1 MPTHKQNMVE
11 SVVTT
16 PGLGS
21 SGTETVKASFP
32 ASPIYDGSLNDQ
44 VVTELAQDLL
54 LDGVVN
60 DGGHTFGEFNRDY
73 VDAPNYGDVE
83 AGGGGLPGSAW
94 TPNPVSPGPGSMN
107 PSDQA
112 DPPEGWGQTPN
123 SQWGTG
129 VGSQLQ
135 PSESSA
141 AQSAT
146 KLGDYSLGKAS
157 GDAA

>member
-1 MPTHKQNMVE
+1 MVE

-16 PGLGS
+16 NGLGTVNS
-21 SGTETVKASFP
+21 ETIKASFP
-32 ASPIYDGSLNDQ
+32 ASPIYTEELTDDI
-44 VVTELAQDLL
+44 VTETGQKLL

-60 DGGHTFGEFNRDY
+60 DGGHTFGEFDRDY

-83 AGGGGLPGSAW
+83 TGGGGLPASAW
-94 TPNPVSPGPGSMN
+94 VPNPVSPGPGSMN
-107 PSDQA
+107 PTDQA
-112 DPPEGWGQTPN
+112 DPPDGFGQQPN

-129 VGSQLQ
+129 VGSSLE

-146 KLGDYSLGKAS
+146 KLGDYVMGKAS

>member
-1 MPTHKQNMVE
+1 MPTHKQGMVE
-11 SVVTT
+11 SVVTE
-16 PGLGS
+16 GGQ
-21 SGTETVKASFP
+21 GKANTERVKASFP
-32 ASPIYDGSLNDQ
+32 ASPIYDGSLTDDI
-44 VVTELAQDLL
+44 VTELGQTLL

-60 DGGHTFGEFNRDY
+60 DGGHTFGEFDRDY

-83 AGGGGLPGSAW
+83 TGGGGLPGSAW

-112 DPPEGWGQTPN
+112 DPPEGWGVTPN

-129 VGSQLQ
+129 VGSSLQ

-146 KLGDYSLGKAS
+146 KLGDYVMGKAS

>member
-1 MPTHKQNMVE
+1 MVE

-16 PGLGS
+16 NGLGS
-21 SGTETVKASFP
+21 VETETIKASFP
-32 ASPIYDGSLNDQ
+32 ASPIYDGSMTDDT
-44 VVTELAQDLL
+44 VTEQAQKLL

-83 AGGGGLPGSAW
+83 TGGGGLPGSPW

-107 PSDQA
+107 PADQA
-112 DPPEGWGQTPN
+112 DPPDGWGTTPN
-123 SQWGTG
+123 SQWGVG
-129 VGSQLQ
+129 VGSSLE

-146 KLGDYSLGKAS
+146 VLGDYVMGKAS
-157 GDAA
+157 GDAG

>member
-1 MPTHKQNMVE
+1 MPTHKQGMVE
-11 SVVTT
+11 SVVTDN
-16 PGLGS
+16 GLGS
-21 SGTETVKASFP
+21 SSTETIKASFP
-32 ASPIYDGSLNDQ
+32 ASPMYDGSLTNAII
-44 VVTELAQDLL
+44 TEMGQTLL

-60 DGGHTFGEFNRDY
+60 DGGHTWGEVSRDY
-73 VDAPNYGDVE
+73 SGAPNYGDVE
-83 AGGGGLPGSAW
+83 TGGGGLPGSPW

-107 PSDQA
+107 PTDQA

-129 VGSQLQ
+129 VGSSLE
-135 PSESSA
+135 PSEASA

-146 KLGDYSLGKAS
+146 KLGDYVMGKAS